1 MTEFGGDCVC
11 SVSED
16 VRDPVPDSEGEA
28 AAGTVVDL
36 RTRRNNDHQS
46 DTRSLLLREDLS
58 CSAVPVPF
66 VERLMMSDGDFWLKV
81 FSSSKETFS
90 CLMQDVF

>member
-1 MTEFGGDCVC
+1 MLVLSQKTSGIQFQIQKV
-11 SVSED
+11 
-16 VRDPVPDSEGEA
+16 
-28 AAGTVVDL
+28 
-36 RTRRNNDHQS
+36 NDHQS

-66 VERLMMSDGDFWLKV
+66 VERLMMSDGDFWLKL